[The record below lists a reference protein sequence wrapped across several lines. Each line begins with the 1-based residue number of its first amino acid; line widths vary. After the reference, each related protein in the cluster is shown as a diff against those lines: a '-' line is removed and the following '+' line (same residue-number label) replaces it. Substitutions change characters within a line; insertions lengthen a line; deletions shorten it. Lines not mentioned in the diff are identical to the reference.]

1 MKLLRHSFDNLL
13 LSLSM
18 SSQNLY
24 IVKPSVA
31 KEIFLSDNAKYLS
44 SYFSP
49 NNDTFVSGDNI
60 SATELFECLAT

>member
-1 MKLLRHSFDNLL
+1 
-13 LSLSM
+13 M